1 MLQHTHHHVAVAEL
15 VVVPGDE
22 LHEVVVQHDAGL
34 LIEHAGAG
42 IGDQVRGHHLV
53 GGVADDVLHIRLG
66 GVANGVADLGI
77 GGGPGQAGGQ
87 VHHGHVGGGDPEGH
101 AGHLALQAGDHP
113 AHGLGRAGGGGDDV
127 VEDGAAGAP
136 VAAAPGVHGLLLG
149 SGGVDGGHQ
158 ALLDAELLVDDLGQR
173 GQAVGGAAG
182 VGDDH
187 HVRLIQ
193 LAVDAVYKGGSDLVL
208 GGSGQQNLLGAA
220 LEVAGGLL
228 RGVVGAG
235 GLDDVLRAALTPGD
249 HGRVRLAEHPDLV
262 AVDHQVAALML
273 HGAVEPA
280 EHGVVFQQ
288 IDHII
293 HVCFPQV
300 DAADLILIGLLRQ
313 NAQDH
318 PADAAETIDT
328 DLDSHNLFPFYIRPQ
343 GAVFLF
349 RLYYT
354 KWARFMSPIFVQNG
368 AQDSR
373 ELFVTFEHPEQKN
386 QKYPPN
392 IPYI

>member
-1 MLQHTHHHVAVAEL
+1 
-15 VVVPGDE
+15 
-22 LHEVVVQHDAGL
+22 
-34 LIEHAGAG
+34 
-42 IGDQVRGHHLV
+42 
-53 GGVADDVLHIRLG
+53 
-66 GVANGVADLGI
+66 
-77 GGGPGQAGGQ
+77 
-87 VHHGHVGGGDPEGH
+87 
-101 AGHLALQAGDHP
+101 
-113 AHGLGRAGGGGDDV
+113 
-127 VEDGAAGAP
+127 
-136 VAAAPGVHGLLLG
+136 
-149 SGGVDGGHQ
+149 
-158 ALLDAELLVDDLGQR
+158 
-173 GQAVGGAAG
+173 
-182 VGDDH
+182 
-187 HVRLIQ
+187 
-193 LAVDAVYKGGSDLVL
+193 
-208 GGSGQQNLLGAA
+208 
-220 LEVAGGLL
+220 
-228 RGVVGAG
+228 
-235 GLDDVLRAALTPGD
+235 
-249 HGRVRLAEHPDLV
+249 
-262 AVDHQVAALML
+262 ML
-273 HGAVEPA
+273 HGAVEAA

-318 PADAAETIDT
+318 AADAAETIDT

-368 AQDSR
+368 AQDSG

>member
-1 MLQHTHHHVAVAEL
+1 M
-15 VVVPGDE
+15 
-22 LHEVVVQHDAGL
+22 
-34 LIEHAGAG
+34 
-42 IGDQVRGHHLV
+42 
-53 GGVADDVLHIRLG
+53 
-66 GVANGVADLGI
+66 
-77 GGGPGQAGGQ
+77 
-87 VHHGHVGGGDPEGH
+87 
-101 AGHLALQAGDHP
+101 
-113 AHGLGRAGGGGDDV
+113 
-127 VEDGAAGAP
+127 
-136 VAAAPGVHGLLLG
+136 
-149 SGGVDGGHQ
+149 DGGHQ

-249 HGRVRLAEHPDLV
+249 HGGIGLAEHPDLV

-273 HGAVEPA
+273 HGAVEAA

-318 PADAAETIDT
+318 AADAAETIDT